1 MNLGVCPSHPAA
13 VCLAASNPDRVGEDE
28 LKRKSALSL
37 SRCHLKT
44 TQQSRKCEPLRLLTH
59 LLGCSLFYSLAHS
72 FTYLIT
78 HSITCSFTH
87 SLSYSLISLRV
98 SVDVKQHFNNNSI
111 LGLLYF
117 AFWVRAQ
124 EPCENRGGRPGIPSL
139 IGLRFLWT

>member
-1 MNLGVCPSHPAA
+1 MRSCRLEPWSMPQPPRCSLPRRIQPGPCWRRWSETEKWP
-13 VCLAASNPDRVGEDE
+13 LT
-28 LKRKSALSL
+28 LLL

-44 TQQSRKCEPLRLLTH
+44 NNSRKFEPLRLLTH
-59 LLGCSLFYSLAHS
+59 LLGCFLFYSLAHS

-98 SVDVKQHFNNNSI
+98 SVDVKQHFSNNSI

-124 EPCENRGGRPGIPSL
+124 SRVKFEVAVQGSRP
-139 IGLRFLWT
+139 